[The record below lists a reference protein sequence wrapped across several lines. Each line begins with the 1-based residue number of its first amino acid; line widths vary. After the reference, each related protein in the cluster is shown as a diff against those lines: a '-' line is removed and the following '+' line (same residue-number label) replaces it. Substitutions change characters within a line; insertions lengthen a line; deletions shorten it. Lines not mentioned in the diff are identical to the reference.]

1 MARRIAADERQPNL
15 FGWPPP
21 APPAPRPR
29 ARMAG
34 QDLATAEPESVAS
47 FAERVGQA
55 DLDELVAT
63 LPDEAL
69 AHLALESAR
78 QLKRRIARAGS
89 SRTGKAKKR
98 LSPLERVGQGLAREW
113 ASRIG
118 SDETW

>member
-1 MARRIAADERQPNL
+1 MPRQAGANERQSNL
-15 FGWPPP
+15 FGWP
-21 APPAPRPR
+21 AASAAASRSRPR
-29 ARMAG
+29 KRASEPAV
-34 QDLATAEPESVAS
+34 AEPESATA
-47 FAERVGQA
+47 FAERAAQA
-55 DLDELVAT
+55 DLDEFVDALS
-63 LPDEAL
+63 DEAL
-69 AHLALESAR
+69 THLALTSAR

>member
-1 MARRIAADERQPNL
+1 
-15 FGWPPP
+15 
-21 APPAPRPR
+21 
-29 ARMAG
+29 MAG

-78 QLKRRIARAGS
+78 QLKRRIGRTGGRRLGKRRLNFLERAG
-89 SRTGKAKKR
+89 
-98 LSPLERVGQGLAREW
+98 QDLAREW
-113 ASRIG
+113 ATKA
-118 SDETW
+118 DADDVW